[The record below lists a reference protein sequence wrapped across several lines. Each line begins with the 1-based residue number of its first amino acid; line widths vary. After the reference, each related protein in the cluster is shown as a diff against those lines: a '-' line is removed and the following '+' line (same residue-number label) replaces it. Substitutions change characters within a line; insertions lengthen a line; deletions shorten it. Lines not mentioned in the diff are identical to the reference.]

1 MAKKHKSD
9 KEKKV
14 QKKES
19 ELIKFLKKR
28 SFIYVGLMAVFLIFV
43 IPDLLEGDLKSR
55 LSDDAKG
62 DEKIA
67 IDLLK
72 SYNGSNEKGLSV
84 IDALSNQIDDSYPK
98 EKIFGQNDTKLDLYA
113 IGPMENSGN
122 EIYEVHFYFET
133 YKETLDYVWNVN
145 IVTGEIQS
153 VNSGAKKIKEL
164 VDYYD

>member
-1 MAKKHKSD
+1 MAKKHKSNREN
-9 KEKKV
+9 EK

-19 ELIKFLKKR
+19 ELVKFLKKR
-28 SFIYVGLMAVFLIFV
+28 SFIYIGLISVFLIFV
-43 IPDLLEGDLKSR
+43 IPDLLEGNLESR
-55 LSDDAKG
+55 LSDDSTG

-84 IDALSNQIDDSYPK
+84 IDALSNQIDDSYPN
-98 EKIFGQNDTKLDLYA
+98 EKIFGKSDTKMDLYA
-113 IGPMENSGN
+113 IGPTENSEN

-133 YKETLDYVWNVN
+133 YKEKLDYVWNVN
-145 IVTGEIQS
+145 IATGEIEY
-153 VNSGAKKIKEL
+153 VNSGAKKIKEI

>member
-1 MAKKHKSD
+1 
-9 KEKKV
+9 
-14 QKKES
+14 
-19 ELIKFLKKR
+19 
-28 SFIYVGLMAVFLIFV
+28 MAVFLIFV

-55 LSDDAKG
+55 LSDDAIG

-72 SYNGSNEKGLSV
+72 SYNGSNKKGLSV

-98 EKIFGQNDTKLDLYA
+98 EKIFGLDDTKVDLYA
-113 IGPMENSGN
+113 IGPIENSGN

-145 IVTGEIQS
+145 IATGEIQS
-153 VNSGAKKIKEL
+153 VNPGAKKIKEL